1 VTHVA
6 LVFPGMSYGH
16 ASPALRYV
24 ALALE
29 QTGAV
34 VERITYPVVDE
45 HRGQQ
50 PFWTPEREA
59 RFAADVLTATR
70 RALVREPD
78 RVTLVGKSLGT
89 HALAS
94 LVDEVALPAHTD
106 AVWLT
111 PVFGEDAVFEAA
123 RRCRWRS
130 LHVVG
135 LADSVHVPER
145 QAQVPGAVLELP
157 GADHVLEVDGD
168 VMASIAAL
176 ALLTERVLDFVA
188 GRD

>member
-1 VTHVA
+1 MTHVA

-16 ASPALRYV
+16 ESPVLRYA

-29 QTGAV
+29 QVGAI
-34 VERITYPVVDE
+34 VERVTYPVVAE
-45 HRGQQ
+45 HTGEQR
-50 PFWTPEREA
+50 FWTPERER
-59 RFAADVLTATR
+59 RFVDDVLASTR
-70 RALVREPD
+70 RALAGGPD

-94 LVDEVALPAHTD
+94 IVDEPSLPSRTD

-111 PVFGEDAVFEAA
+111 PVLGEDAVYEAA

-135 LADSVHVPER
+135 LADTAHVPER
-145 QAQVPGAVLELP
+145 QAQVPREVLELP
-157 GADHVLEVDGD
+157 GADHVLEIEGD
-168 VMASIAAL
+168 VLASARTL
-176 ALLTERVLDFVA
+176 ALVTERILDFLA
-188 GRD
+188 ASR